1 MPAYVTL
8 VLNGIQIVS
17 ILIFSILLVSKVIYG
32 ICQEVKGTSSNRVE
46 NVYFSENENNN
57 SELYLNDI
65 KNESEKNA

>member
-32 ICQEVKGTSSNRVE
+32 ICQEVGTSSNRVE